1 MRAFRMEKDLPKIQS
16 MVERKAKAVRNN
28 PKRWDYYDSQKL
40 DYYRAHL
47 ELLIQNKKNGE
58 DYYIKF

>member
-1 MRAFRMEKDLPKIQS
+1 
-16 MVERKAKAVRNN
+16 MVGRKAKAVRNN
-28 PKRWDYYDSQKL
+28 PNRWDYYDSQKL

>member
-1 MRAFRMEKDLPKIQS
+1 MKVFRLERYLPKVEA
-16 MVERKAKAVRNN
+16 MVRRKAKAVRNN
-28 PKRWDYYDSQKL
+28 PNRWDYYDSQKL